1 MNIYLARKEEKMSE
15 ELKKSL
21 DISLKEAERGEV
33 SHYESLEELKKEI
46 G

>member
-1 MNIYLARKEEKMSE
+1 MIIYLARKEDSMSE